1 MAIVTQDAFVFS
13 GTIRENLDPSGD
25 SVDTQVWQALRSC
38 HLGGLV
44 QTLGGLEARIEE
56 AGRTMSAGQRQLFCL
71 ARALLCRTKVGDFQL
86 SPILKVYQSSP
97 ILMIRLWLLYT

>member
-1 MAIVTQDAFVFS
+1 MYYFVSFCVATVINILSYFRSNMAIVTQDAFVFS

-71 ARALLCRTKVGDFQL
+71 ARALLCRTKVGDF
-86 SPILKVYQSSP
+86 
-97 ILMIRLWLLYT
+97 